1 MYYSPREYAMIAAG
15 LLVICLIVVSM
26 IRRGL
31 YKQFPFFFAYNIY
44 HIVQEIIDT
53 TYVTVTPADDTF
65 FYVFYSLQLISVS
78 LSIAVLYELFQS
90 VLGPYDALRNVSG
103 KLFVWMSLALL
114 ILAAVFAVFGP
125 GTEAYRLFRVVYL
138 SERSL
143 RIVQLGLLIC
153 LVAVSRSLAL
163 SWRTYCFGIALG
175 YGIYASVDLVV
186 TVVKL
191 KYVNFGLH
199 QLSLVSS
206 VAFIGMCVIWAWYVL
221 QPQRVA
227 QPVRIIPYN
236 DIAKWNEKLEELLK
250 RKAA

>member
-1 MYYSPREYAMIAAG
+1 MPDCGIDDQAWAIQA
-15 LLVICLIVVSM
+15 VSVLF
-26 IRRGL
+26 RV
-31 YKQFPFFFAYNIY
+31 QHY

-114 ILAAVFAVFGP
+114 VHTGRGIRGSAGYRSP
-125 GTEAYRLFRVVYL
+125 YRLFRVVYL

-163 SWRTYCFGIALG
+163 SWRTYCFWNRLRLWGSTQ
-175 YGIYASVDLVV
+175 ASI
-186 TVVKL
+186 
-191 KYVNFGLH
+191 
-199 QLSLVSS
+199 S
-206 VAFIGMCVIWAWYVL
+206 W
-221 QPQRVA
+221 
-227 QPVRIIPYN
+227 
-236 DIAKWNEKLEELLK
+236 
-250 RKAA
+250 